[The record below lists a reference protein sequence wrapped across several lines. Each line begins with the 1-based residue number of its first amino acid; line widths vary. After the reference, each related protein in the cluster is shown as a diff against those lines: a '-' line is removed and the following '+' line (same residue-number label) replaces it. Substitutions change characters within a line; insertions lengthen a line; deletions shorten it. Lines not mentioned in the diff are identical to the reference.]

1 MKRLFTMFCM
11 VSTIGLTMLWNGCTA
26 DVDLDNIDTSVDV
39 EANVATPI
47 GSMTATIDDFVG
59 DGTWGIFIDTVN
71 HEGVITFRDTF
82 SIARDFHKL
91 DLSKYIS
98 RARLKLNIYEPL
110 DKAGLMNNNQ
120 ITGNGVQIPLTFP
133 LTLKL
138 KGINEKTDAQRID
151 SALIKNASFT
161 SKLTAIDGSPI
172 QWEWI
177 DKVTL
182 DLGDRCYRP
191 DGNIVTVYDK
201 NKNTYGYRQDI
212 PTNIDEFS
220 INLMKN
226 KNLDPEKEWK
236 KYIDNVVDSCTFN
249 VTIYLT
255 IPTSAGALQV
265 PSTAAFQYDLGV
277 QFIDYHAVWGM
288 FEPSKDMSGEAVEA
302 IATYWSPWN
311 TLQDLRLP
319 FAEPRVDMQVTTQVA
334 GAMIMEGDYLYTEN
348 EQGEKA
354 YATFDGDT
362 SLYKFFNKNEYLPLS
377 SPIGTEKT
385 MHILFDKDPSR
396 GHIDQLFAI
405 RPDQIGYKFAVK
417 FNEQETPQIRLT
429 KNTSIKIDAVCNLPM
444 ILNEGVSLGYSDK
457 IKGIDLSMLDL
468 DSLLKDVEMI
478 DTLEE
483 ASAKLV
489 IKFENSIPLQFK
501 GVLTCLDE
509 NDNVIIDPKT
519 EQPLLLTENDTI
531 LIAAPEFTKEG
542 HEWNITPLESVEVI
556 NVDREDLETL
566 RQIKTIEFH
575 AWMDDESLA
584 EAYKNGLNNIQ
595 LKDDNYLKVK
605 IAVGANVEGVL
616 NLEF

>member
-98 RARLKLNIYEPL
+98 NTTLKMNVY
-110 DKAGLMNNNQ
+110 DKLEGKPYFVNGQ
-120 ITGNGVQIPLTFP
+120 ITGNDQPIVLTFP

-138 KGINEKTDAQRID
+138 KNINNNLAHQRID
-151 SALIKNASFT
+151 SALINDASFI
-161 SKLTAIDGSPI
+161 SKISSIGGLPLK
-172 QWEWI
+172 WEWI
-177 DKVTL
+177 EKVEL
-182 DLGDRCYRP
+182 KLGKNFHRP
-191 DGNIVTVYDK
+191 SGNLITVYSKGDG
-201 NKNTYGYRQDI
+201 YGYNQ
-212 PTNIDEFS
+212 NINVAVDAFS
-220 INLMKN
+220 MNLMKE
-226 KNLDPEKEWK
+226 KNPQSWK
-236 KYIDNVVDSCTFN
+236 DYTNNVVDTCNFEILMHIVVPS
-249 VTIYLT
+249 
-255 IPTSAGALQV
+255 SAGEV
-265 PSTAAFQYDLGV
+265 NIPSTAAFQYDLGV
-277 QFIDYHAVWGM
+277 KFIDYEAVWGM

-319 FAEPRVDMQVTTQVA
+319 FAEPSVDMQVTTQVA

-377 SPIGTEKT
+377 SPIGAEKT

-489 IKFENSIPLQFK
+489 ITFENSIPLQFK

-519 EQPLLLTENDTI
+519 KRPLLLTENDTI

-542 HEWNITPLESVEVI
+542 HDWNITPLESVEVI

-584 EAYKNGLNNIQ
+584 EAYRNGLNNIQ

>member
-59 DGTWGIFIDTVN
+59 DGTWGIYIDTLE

-82 SIARDFHKL
+82 SIARDFHTL

-98 RARLKLNIYEPL
+98 NTTLKMNVY
-110 DKAGLMNNNQ
+110 DKLEGKPYFVNGQ
-120 ITGNGVQIPLTFP
+120 ITGNDQPIVLTFP

-138 KGINEKTDAQRID
+138 KNINNNLAHQRID
-151 SALIKNASFT
+151 SALINDASFI
-161 SKLTAIDGSPI
+161 SKISSIGGLPLK
-172 QWEWI
+172 WEWI
-177 DKVTL
+177 EKVEL
-182 DLGDRCYRP
+182 KLGKNFHRP
-191 DGNIVTVYDK
+191 SGNLITVYSKGDG
-201 NKNTYGYRQDI
+201 YGYNQ
-212 PTNIDEFS
+212 NINVAVDAFS
-220 INLMKN
+220 MNLMKE
-226 KNLDPEKEWK
+226 KNPQSWK
-236 KYIDNVVDSCTFN
+236 DYTNNVVDTCNFEILMHIVVPS
-249 VTIYLT
+249 
-255 IPTSAGALQV
+255 SAGEV
-265 PSTAAFQYDLGV
+265 NIPSTAAFQYDLGV
-277 QFIDYHAVWGM
+277 KFIDYEAVWGM

-319 FAEPRVDMQVTTQVA
+319 FAEPSVDMQVTTQVA

-489 IKFENSIPLQFK
+489 ITFENSIPLQFK

-519 EQPLLLTENDTI
+519 ERPLLLTENDTI

-542 HEWNITPLESVEVI
+542 HDWNITPLESVEVI

-595 LKDDNYLKVK
+595 LKDNNYLKVK

>member
-47 GSMTATIDDFVG
+47 GSVTATIDDFVG
-59 DGTWGIFIDTVN
+59 DGTWGIYIDTLE

-82 SIARDFHKL
+82 SIARDFHTL

-98 RARLKLNIYEPL
+98 NTTLKMNVY
-110 DKAGLMNNNQ
+110 DKLEGKPYFVNGQ
-120 ITGNGVQIPLTFP
+120 ITGNDQPIVLTFP

-138 KGINEKTDAQRID
+138 KNINNNLAHQRID
-151 SALIKNASFT
+151 SALINDASFI
-161 SKLTAIDGSPI
+161 SKISSIGGLPLK
-172 QWEWI
+172 WEWI
-177 DKVTL
+177 EKVEL
-182 DLGDRCYRP
+182 KLGKNFHRP
-191 DGNIVTVYDK
+191 SGNLITVYSKGDG
-201 NKNTYGYRQDI
+201 YGYNQ
-212 PTNIDEFS
+212 NINVAVDAFS
-220 INLMKN
+220 MNLMKE
-226 KNLDPEKEWK
+226 KNPQSWK
-236 KYIDNVVDSCTFN
+236 DYTNNVVDTCNFEILMHIVVPS
-249 VTIYLT
+249 
-255 IPTSAGALQV
+255 SAGV
-265 PSTAAFQYDLGV
+265 VNIPSTAAFQYDLGV
-277 QFIDYHAVWGM
+277 KFIDYEAVWGM

-319 FAEPRVDMQVTTQVA
+319 FAEPSVDMQVTTQVA

-354 YATFDGDT
+354 YATFYGDT
-362 SLYKFFNKNEYLPLS
+362 SLYKFFSRSEYLPLS

-396 GHIDQLFAI
+396 GHIDQLFAV

-489 IKFENSIPLQFK
+489 ITFENSIPLQFK
-501 GVLTCLDE
+501 GMLTCLDE

-519 EQPLLLTENDTI
+519 EKPLLLTENDTI

-542 HEWNITPLESVEVI
+542 HDWNITPLESVEVI

>member
-39 EANVATPI
+39 EANIATPI

-59 DGTWGIFIDTVN
+59 DGTWSIFIDTVN

-98 RARLKLNIYEPL
+98 NTTLKMNVY
-110 DKAGLMNNNQ
+110 DKLEGKPYFVNGQ
-120 ITGNGVQIPLTFP
+120 ITGNDQPIVLTFP

-138 KGINEKTDAQRID
+138 KNINNNLAHQRID
-151 SALIKNASFT
+151 SALINDASFI
-161 SKLTAIDGSPI
+161 SKISSIGGLPLK
-172 QWEWI
+172 WEWI
-177 DKVTL
+177 EKVEL
-182 DLGDRCYRP
+182 KLGKNFHRP
-191 DGNIVTVYDK
+191 SGSLITVYSKGDG
-201 NKNTYGYRQDI
+201 YGYNQ
-212 PTNIDEFS
+212 NINVAVDAFS
-220 INLMKN
+220 MNLMKE
-226 KNLDPEKEWK
+226 KNPQSWK
-236 KYIDNVVDSCTFN
+236 DYTNNVVDTCNFEILMHIVVPS
-249 VTIYLT
+249 
-255 IPTSAGALQV
+255 SAGV
-265 PSTAAFQYDLGV
+265 VNIPSTAAFQYDLGV
-277 QFIDYHAVWGM
+277 KFIDYEAVWGM

-319 FAEPRVDMQVTTQVA
+319 FAEPSVDMLVTTQVA

-354 YATFDGDT
+354 YATFDGNH
-362 SLYKFFNKNEYLPLS
+362 SLYKYFNKNEYLPLS

-417 FNEQETPQIRLT
+417 FNEQETPQIRIT

-444 ILNEGVSLGYSDK
+444 ILNEGVSLGYTDR

-483 ASAKLV
+483 AHAKLV

-501 GVLTCLDE
+501 GMLTYLDE

-519 EQPLLLTENDTI
+519 EKPLLLTENDTI
-531 LIAAPEFTKEG
+531 SIAAPEFTKEG
-542 HEWNITPLESVEVI
+542 HDWNITPLESVEVI

-575 AWMDDESLA
+575 VWMNDESLA
-584 EAYKNGLNNIQ
+584 EAYDNGLNNIQ

>member
-26 DVDLDNIDTSVDV
+26 DVDLDNIDTSIEV
-39 EANVATPI
+39 EANIATPI
-47 GSMTATIDDFVG
+47 GSITATIDDFVG
-59 DGTWGIFIDTVN
+59 DGTWGIYIDTLE

-98 RARLKLNIYEPL
+98 NTTLKMNVY
-110 DKAGLMNNNQ
+110 DKLEGKPYFVNGQ
-120 ITGNGVQIPLTFP
+120 ITGNDQPIVLTFP

-138 KGINEKTDAQRID
+138 KNINNNLAHQRID
-151 SALIKNASFT
+151 SALINDASFI
-161 SKLTAIDGSPI
+161 SKISSIGGLPLK
-172 QWEWI
+172 WEWI
-177 DKVTL
+177 EKVEL
-182 DLGDRCYRP
+182 KLGKNFHRP
-191 DGNIVTVYDK
+191 SGNLITVYSKGDG
-201 NKNTYGYRQDI
+201 YGYNQ
-212 PTNIDEFS
+212 NINVAVDAFS
-220 INLMKN
+220 MNLMKE
-226 KNLDPEKEWK
+226 KNPQSWK
-236 KYIDNVVDSCTFN
+236 DYTNNVVDTCNFEILMHIVVPS
-249 VTIYLT
+249 
-255 IPTSAGALQV
+255 SAGEV
-265 PSTAAFQYDLGV
+265 NIPSTAAFQYDLGV
-277 QFIDYHAVWGM
+277 KFIDYEAVWGM

-319 FAEPRVDMQVTTQVA
+319 FAEPSVDMLVTTQVA

-377 SPIGTEKT
+377 SPIGIEKT

-489 IKFENSIPLQFK
+489 ITFENSIPLQFK

-519 EQPLLLTENDTI
+519 EEPLLLTENDTI

-542 HEWNITPLESVEVI
+542 HDWNITPLESVEVI

-566 RQIKTIEFH
+566 RQIKTIAFH
-575 AWMDDESLA
+575 VRMDDESLKQ
-584 EAYKNGLNNIQ
+584 AYEDGLNNIQ
-595 LKDDNYLKVK
+595 LTDDNYLKVK

>member
-98 RARLKLNIYEPL
+98 NTTLKMNVY
-110 DKAGLMNNNQ
+110 DKLEGKPYFVNGQ
-120 ITGNGVQIPLTFP
+120 ITGNDQPIVLTFP

-138 KGINEKTDAQRID
+138 KNINNNLAHQRID
-151 SALIKNASFT
+151 SALINDASFI
-161 SKLTAIDGSPI
+161 SKISSIGGLPLK
-172 QWEWI
+172 WEWI
-177 DKVTL
+177 EKVEL
-182 DLGDRCYRP
+182 KLGKNFHRP
-191 DGNIVTVYDK
+191 SGNLITVYSKGDG
-201 NKNTYGYRQDI
+201 YGYNQ
-212 PTNIDEFS
+212 NINVAVDAFS
-220 INLMKN
+220 MNLMKE
-226 KNLDPEKEWK
+226 KNPQSWK
-236 KYIDNVVDSCTFN
+236 DYTNNVVDTCNFEILMHIVVPS
-249 VTIYLT
+249 
-255 IPTSAGALQV
+255 SAGV
-265 PSTAAFQYDLGV
+265 VNIPSTAAFQYDLGV
-277 QFIDYHAVWGM
+277 QFIDYEAVWGM

-319 FAEPRVDMQVTTQVA
+319 FAEPSVDMQVTTQVA

-501 GVLTCLDE
+501 GMLTCLDE

-519 EQPLLLTENDTI
+519 EKPLLLTENDTI
-531 LIAAPEFTKEG
+531 LIAAPEFTKDG
-542 HEWNITPLESVEVI
+542 HDWNITPLESVEVI

-566 RQIKTIEFH
+566 RQIKTIGFH
-575 AWMDDESLA
+575 AWMDDESLD

>member
-1 MKRLFTMFCM
+1 MKRLFTMICM

-39 EANVATPI
+39 EANIATPI

-59 DGTWGIFIDTVN
+59 DGTWGIFIDTVE

-98 RARLKLNIYEPL
+98 RTQLKLKIYEPL

-138 KGINEKTDAQRID
+138 KGINQDIDAQRID

-161 SKLTAIDGSPI
+161 SKLTAIGGSPI
-172 QWEWI
+172 KWEWI

-191 DGNIVTVYDK
+191 EGNIVTVYDK
-201 NKNTYGYRQDI
+201 NKDTYGYTQDI

-220 INLMKN
+220 INLMK
-226 KNLDPEKEWK
+226 DKEPQKWSE
-236 KYIDNVVDSCTFN
+236 YSNNVVDSCTFN

-255 IPTSAGALQV
+255 IPTSAGAIQV

-319 FAEPRVDMQVTTQVA
+319 FAEPSVDMLVTTQVA

-354 YATFDGDT
+354 YATFDGEQ
-362 SLYKFFNKNEYLPLS
+362 SLYKYFNKNEYLPLS

-417 FNEQETPQIRLT
+417 FNEQETPQIRIT

-444 ILNEGVSLGYSDK
+444 ILNEGVSLGYTDR

-483 ASAKLV
+483 ANAKLV

-501 GVLTCLDE
+501 GMLTCLDE

-519 EQPLLLTENDTI
+519 EKPLLLTENDTI
-531 LIAAPEFTKEG
+531 SIAAPEFTKEG
-542 HEWNITPLESVEVI
+542 HDWNITPLESVEVI

-566 RQIKTIEFH
+566 RKIKTIEFH
-575 AWMDDESLA
+575 VWMNDESLA
-584 EAYKNGLNNIQ
+584 EAYDNGLNNIQ

-616 NLEF
+616 KLEF

>member
-1 MKRLFTMFCM
+1 MKRLFTMICM
-11 VSTIGLTMLWNGCTA
+11 VGTMGLTMLWNGCTA
-26 DVDLDNIDTSVDV
+26 DVDLNNIDTSVEV
-39 EANVATPI
+39 KANVATPI
-47 GSMTATIDDFVG
+47 GSITATIDDFVG
-59 DGTWGIFIDTVN
+59 DGTWGIYIDTLE

-98 RARLKLNIYEPL
+98 RTQLKLNIYESL
-110 DKAGLMNNNQ
+110 EKAGLMNNNQ

-138 KGINEKTDAQRID
+138 KGINQDVDAQRID

-161 SKLTAIDGSPI
+161 SKLTDIGGSPI

-191 DGNIVTVYDK
+191 EGNIVTVYDK
-201 NKNTYGYRQDI
+201 KKDTYGYSKDI

-226 KNLDPEKEWK
+226 KEPQKWSEYVN
-236 KYIDNVVDSCTFN
+236 NVVDSCTFN

-255 IPTSAGALQV
+255 IPTSAGAIQV

-319 FAEPRVDMQVTTQVA
+319 FAEPSVDMQVTTQVA

-354 YATFDGDT
+354 YATFDD
-362 SLYKFFNKNEYLPLS
+362 SLHLYKYFTKNEYLPLS

-385 MHILFDKDPSR
+385 MHILFDEDPSR

-405 RPDQIGYKFAVK
+405 RPDKIGYKFAVK
-417 FNEQETPQIRLT
+417 FNEHETPQIRIT

-457 IKGIDLSMLDL
+457 IKGIDLSTLDL

-501 GVLTCLDE
+501 GMLTCLDE

-519 EQPLLLTENDTI
+519 DKPLLLTENDTI
-531 LIAAPEFTKEG
+531 LIAAPEFTKDEQT
-542 HEWNITPLESVEVI
+542 HNWEATPLESVEVI
-556 NVDREDLETL
+556 NVDRDDLETL

-575 AWMDDESLA
+575 AWMDDESLDG
-584 EAYKNGLNNIQ
+584 AYKKGLNNIQ
-595 LKDDNYLKVK
+595 LKDNNYLKVM

>member
-98 RARLKLNIYEPL
+98 NTTLKMNVY
-110 DKAGLMNNNQ
+110 DKLEGKPYFVNGQ
-120 ITGNGVQIPLTFP
+120 ITGNDQPIVLTFP

-138 KGINEKTDAQRID
+138 KNINNNLAHQRID
-151 SALIKNASFT
+151 SALINDASFI
-161 SKLTAIDGSPI
+161 SKISSIGGLPLK
-172 QWEWI
+172 WEWI
-177 DKVTL
+177 EKVEL
-182 DLGDRCYRP
+182 KLGKNFHRP
-191 DGNIVTVYDK
+191 SGNLITVYSKGDG
-201 NKNTYGYRQDI
+201 YGYNQ
-212 PTNIDEFS
+212 NINVAVDAFS
-220 INLMKN
+220 MNLMKE
-226 KNLDPEKEWK
+226 KNPQSWK
-236 KYIDNVVDSCTFN
+236 DYTNNVVDTCNFEILMHIVVPS
-249 VTIYLT
+249 
-255 IPTSAGALQV
+255 SAGEV
-265 PSTAAFQYDLGV
+265 NIPSTAAFQYDLGV
-277 QFIDYHAVWGM
+277 KFIDYEAVWGM

-319 FAEPRVDMQVTTQVA
+319 FAEPSVDMQVTTQVA

-377 SPIGTEKT
+377 SSIGTEKT

-501 GVLTCLDE
+501 GILTCLDE

-519 EQPLLLTENDTI
+519 EKPLLLTENDTI

-542 HEWNITPLESVEVI
+542 HDWNITPLESVEVI

-566 RQIKTIEFH
+566 RQIKTIEFR

>member
-1 MKRLFTMFCM
+1 MKRFFTMICM
-11 VSTIGLTMLWNGCTA
+11 VSTIGLTILWNGCTA

-39 EANVATPI
+39 EANIATPI

-98 RARLKLNIYEPL
+98 RAQPKLNVYESL

-138 KGINEKTDAQRID
+138 KGINQNTDAQRID
-151 SALIKNASFT
+151 SALIKNVSFT
-161 SKLTAIDGSPI
+161 SKLTAIGGSPI

-191 DGNIVTVYDK
+191 EGNIVTVYDK
-201 NKNTYGYRQDI
+201 KKDTYGYRQDI

-226 KNLDPEKEWK
+226 KEPQKWSEYSN
-236 KYIDNVVDSCTFN
+236 NVVDSCTFN

-255 IPTSAGALQV
+255 IPTSAGAIQV

-319 FAEPRVDMQVTTQVA
+319 FAEPSVDMLVTTQVA

-354 YATFDGDT
+354 YATFDGKQ
-362 SLYKFFNKNEYLPLS
+362 SLYKFFNKNEYLPLN

-444 ILNEGVSLGYSDK
+444 ILNEGVSLGYTDR

-501 GVLTCLDE
+501 GMLTCLDE

-542 HEWNITPLESVEVI
+542 HDWKITPLESVEVI

-584 EAYKNGLNNIQ
+584 EAYDNGLNNIQ

>member
-1 MKRLFTMFCM
+1 MKRLFTMICM
-11 VSTIGLTMLWNGCTA
+11 VGTMGLTMLWNGCTA
-26 DVDLDNIDTSVDV
+26 DVDLNNIDTSVEV
-39 EANVATPI
+39 KANVATPI

-59 DGTWGIFIDTVN
+59 DGTWGIYIDSVN

-82 SIARDFHKL
+82 SITRDFHKL

-98 RARLKLNIYEPL
+98 RTRLKLNIYEPL

-191 DGNIVTVYDK
+191 EGNIVTVYDK
-201 NKNTYGYRQDI
+201 KKDTYGYRQDI

-226 KNLDPEKEWK
+226 KEPQKWSEYVN
-236 KYIDNVVDSCTFN
+236 NVVDSCTFN

-255 IPTSAGALQV
+255 IPASAGAIQV

-319 FAEPRVDMQVTTQVA
+319 FAEPSVDMLVTTQVA

-354 YATFDGDT
+354 YATFDGKQ
-362 SLYKFFNKNEYLPLS
+362 SLYKFFNKNEYLPLD
-377 SPIGTEKT
+377 SPIGAEKT

-429 KNTSIKIDAVCNLPM
+429 KNTSIKLDAVCNLPM
-444 ILNEGVSLGYSDK
+444 ILNEGVSLGYTAT
-457 IKGIDLSMLDL
+457 IIGIDLSTLDL

-519 EQPLLLTENDTI
+519 DKPLLLTENDTI

-542 HEWNITPLESVEVI
+542 HEWSGTPLESVEVLD
-556 NVDREDLETL
+556 VDREDLETL
-566 RQIKTIEFH
+566 RQINSIAFH
-575 AWMDDESLA
+575 VWMDDESLE
-584 EAYKNGLNNIQ
+584 EAYDNGLNNIK
-595 LKDDNYLKVK
+595 LMDDNYLKVK

>member
-1 MKRLFTMFCM
+1 MKRFFTMICM
-11 VSTIGLTMLWNGCTA
+11 VSTIGLIMLWNGCTA

-39 EANVATPI
+39 EANIATPI

-98 RARLKLNIYEPL
+98 RTQLKLKIYEPL

-138 KGINEKTDAQRID
+138 KGINQDIDAQRID

-161 SKLTAIDGSPI
+161 SKLTAIGGSPI
-172 QWEWI
+172 KWEWI

-191 DGNIVTVYDK
+191 EGNVVTVYDK
-201 NKNTYGYRQDI
+201 NKDTYGYTQDI

-226 KNLDPEKEWK
+226 KEPQKWSEYSN
-236 KYIDNVVDSCTFN
+236 NVVDSCTFN

-255 IPTSAGALQV
+255 IPTSAGAIQV

-319 FAEPRVDMQVTTQVA
+319 FAEPSVDMLVTTQVA

-354 YATFDGDT
+354 YATFDGEH
-362 SLYKFFNKNEYLPLS
+362 SLYKYFNKNEYLPLD
-377 SPIGTEKT
+377 SPIGAEKT

-417 FNEQETPQIRLT
+417 FNEQETPQIRIT

-444 ILNEGVSLGYSDK
+444 ILNEGVSLGYTDR

-483 ASAKLV
+483 ANAKLV

-501 GVLTCLDE
+501 GMLTCLDE

-519 EQPLLLTENDTI
+519 EKPLLLTENDTI

-542 HEWNITPLESVEVI
+542 HDWNITPLESVEVI

-575 AWMDDESLA
+575 VWMNDESLA
-584 EAYKNGLNNIQ
+584 EAYDNGLNNIQ

-616 NLEF
+616 KLEF

>member
-98 RARLKLNIYEPL
+98 RTRLKLNIYEPL

-191 DGNIVTVYDK
+191 EGNIVTVYDK
-201 NKNTYGYRQDI
+201 NKDTYGYRQDI

-226 KNLDPEKEWK
+226 KEPQKWSEYSN
-236 KYIDNVVDSCTFN
+236 NVVDSCTFN

-255 IPTSAGALQV
+255 IPTSAGAIQV

-319 FAEPRVDMQVTTQVA
+319 FAEPSVDMLVTTQVA

>member
-59 DGTWGIFIDTVN
+59 DGTWGIYIDTLE

-82 SIARDFHKL
+82 SIARDFHTL

-98 RARLKLNIYEPL
+98 NTTLKMNVY
-110 DKAGLMNNNQ
+110 DKLEGKPYFVNGQ
-120 ITGNGVQIPLTFP
+120 ITGNDQPIVLTFP

-138 KGINEKTDAQRID
+138 KNINNNLAHQRID
-151 SALIKNASFT
+151 SALINDASFI
-161 SKLTAIDGSPI
+161 SKISSIGGLPLK
-172 QWEWI
+172 WEWI
-177 DKVTL
+177 EKVEL
-182 DLGDRCYRP
+182 KLGKNFHRP
-191 DGNIVTVYDK
+191 SGNLITVYSKGDG
-201 NKNTYGYRQDI
+201 YGYNQ
-212 PTNIDEFS
+212 NINVAVDAFS
-220 INLMKN
+220 MNLMKE
-226 KNLDPEKEWK
+226 KNPQSWK
-236 KYIDNVVDSCTFN
+236 DYTNNVVDTCNFEILMHIVVPS
-249 VTIYLT
+249 
-255 IPTSAGALQV
+255 SAGV
-265 PSTAAFQYDLGV
+265 VNIPSTAAFQYDLGV

-319 FAEPRVDMQVTTQVA
+319 FAEPSVDMLVTTQVA

-348 EQGEKA
+348 EQREKA
-354 YATFDGDT
+354 YATFDGNR
-362 SLYKFFNKNEYLPLS
+362 SLYKFFNKNEYLPLN
-377 SPIGTEKT
+377 SPIGAEKT

-396 GHIDQLFAI
+396 GHIDSLFSI
-405 RPDQIGYKFAVK
+405 RPDKIGYKFAVK

-444 ILNEGVSLGYSDK
+444 ILSEGVSLGYSDK

-468 DSLLKDVEMI
+468 NSLLSGVDMI

-519 EQPLLLTENDTI
+519 KQPLLLTENDTI

-542 HEWNITPLESVEVI
+542 HDWKITPLESVEVI
-556 NVDREDLETL
+556 NVDRKDLETL

>member
-59 DGTWGIFIDTVN
+59 DGTWGIFIDTIN

-98 RARLKLNIYEPL
+98 RTRLKLNVYEPL

-138 KGINEKTDAQRID
+138 KGINQDIDAQRID

-191 DGNIVTVYDK
+191 EGNIVTVYDK
-201 NKNTYGYRQDI
+201 NKDTYGYRQDI

-226 KNLDPEKEWK
+226 KEPQKWSEYSN
-236 KYIDNVVDSCTFN
+236 NVVDSCTFN

-319 FAEPRVDMQVTTQVA
+319 FAEPSVDMLVTTQVA

-354 YATFDGDT
+354 YATFDGEQ

-377 SPIGTEKT
+377 SPIGAEKT

-444 ILNEGVSLGYSDK
+444 ILNEGVSLGYTDR

-501 GVLTCLDE
+501 GMLTCLDE

-519 EQPLLLTENDTI
+519 EKPLLLTENDTI
-531 LIAAPEFTKEG
+531 SIAAPEFTKDG
-542 HEWNITPLESVEVI
+542 HDWNITPLESVEVI

-575 AWMDDESLA
+575 VWMNDESLA
-584 EAYKNGLNNIQ
+584 EAYDNGLNNIQ

>member
-98 RARLKLNIYEPL
+98 NTTLKMNVY
-110 DKAGLMNNNQ
+110 DKLEGKPYFVNGQ
-120 ITGNGVQIPLTFP
+120 ITGNDQPIVLTFP

-138 KGINEKTDAQRID
+138 KNINNNLAHQRID
-151 SALIKNASFT
+151 SALINDASFI
-161 SKLTAIDGSPI
+161 SKISSIGGLPLK
-172 QWEWI
+172 WEWI
-177 DKVTL
+177 EKVEL
-182 DLGDRCYRP
+182 KLGKNFHRP
-191 DGNIVTVYDK
+191 SGNLITVYSKGDG
-201 NKNTYGYRQDI
+201 YGYNQ
-212 PTNIDEFS
+212 NINVAVDAFS
-220 INLMKN
+220 MNLMKE
-226 KNLDPEKEWK
+226 KNPQSWK
-236 KYIDNVVDSCTFN
+236 DYTNNVVDTCNFEILMHIVVPS
-249 VTIYLT
+249 
-255 IPTSAGALQV
+255 SAGEV
-265 PSTAAFQYDLGV
+265 NIPSTAAFQYDLGV
-277 QFIDYHAVWGM
+277 KFIDYEAVWGM

-501 GVLTCLDE
+501 GMLTCLDE

-519 EQPLLLTENDTI
+519 KKPLLLTENDTI

-542 HEWNITPLESVEVI
+542 HDWNITPLESVEVI

>member
-11 VSTIGLTMLWNGCTA
+11 VSTVGLTMLWNGCTA
-26 DVDLDNIDTSVDV
+26 DVDLDNIDTSVEV
-39 EANVATPI
+39 EANIATPI

-98 RARLKLNIYEPL
+98 NTTLKMNVY
-110 DKAGLMNNNQ
+110 DKLEGKPYFVNGQ
-120 ITGNGVQIPLTFP
+120 ITGNDQPIVLTFP

-138 KGINEKTDAQRID
+138 KNINNNLAHQRID
-151 SALIKNASFT
+151 SALINDASFI
-161 SKLTAIDGSPI
+161 SKISSIGGLPLK
-172 QWEWI
+172 WEWI
-177 DKVTL
+177 EKVEL
-182 DLGDRCYRP
+182 KLGENFHRP
-191 DGNIVTVYDK
+191 SGNLITVYSKGDG
-201 NKNTYGYRQDI
+201 YGYNQ
-212 PTNIDEFS
+212 NINVAVDAFS
-220 INLMKN
+220 MNLMKE
-226 KNLDPEKEWK
+226 KNPQSWK
-236 KYIDNVVDSCTFN
+236 DYTNNVVDTCNFEILMHIVVPS
-249 VTIYLT
+249 
-255 IPTSAGALQV
+255 SAGV
-265 PSTAAFQYDLGV
+265 VNIPSTAAFQYDLGV
-277 QFIDYHAVWGM
+277 KFIDYEAVWGM

-319 FAEPRVDMQVTTQVA
+319 FAEPSVDMLVTTQVA

-348 EQGEKA
+348 EQGKKA
-354 YATFDGDT
+354 YATFDGNH
-362 SLYKFFNKNEYLPLS
+362 SLYKFFNKNEYLPLN

-396 GHIDQLFAI
+396 GHIDSLFSI
-405 RPDQIGYKFAVK
+405 RPDKIGYKFAVK
-417 FNEQETPQIRLT
+417 FNEQETPQIRIT

-519 EQPLLLTENDTI
+519 KRPLLLTENDTI

-566 RQIKTIEFH
+566 RQIKTIEFQ
-575 AWMDDESLA
+575 AWMDDKSLD
-584 EAYKNGLNNIQ
+584 EAYRNGLNNIQ
-595 LKDDNYLKVK
+595 LKDNNYLKVK

>member
-11 VSTIGLTMLWNGCTA
+11 VSTIGLTMLWDGCTA

-98 RARLKLNIYEPL
+98 NTTLKMNVY
-110 DKAGLMNNNQ
+110 DKLEGKPYFVNGQ
-120 ITGNGVQIPLTFP
+120 ITGNDQPIVLTFP

-138 KGINEKTDAQRID
+138 KNINNNLAHQRID
-151 SALIKNASFT
+151 SALINDASFI
-161 SKLTAIDGSPI
+161 SKISSIGGLPLK
-172 QWEWI
+172 WEWI
-177 DKVTL
+177 EKVEL
-182 DLGDRCYRP
+182 KLGENFHRP
-191 DGNIVTVYDK
+191 SGNLITVYSKGDG
-201 NKNTYGYRQDI
+201 YGYNQ
-212 PTNIDEFS
+212 NINVAVDAFS
-220 INLMKN
+220 MNLMKE
-226 KNLDPEKEWK
+226 KNPQSWK
-236 KYIDNVVDSCTFN
+236 DYTNNVVDTCNFEILMHIVVPS
-249 VTIYLT
+249 
-255 IPTSAGALQV
+255 SAGEV
-265 PSTAAFQYDLGV
+265 NIPSTAAFQYDLGV
-277 QFIDYHAVWGM
+277 KFIDYEAVWGM

-319 FAEPRVDMQVTTQVA
+319 FAEPSVDMQVTTQVA

-362 SLYKFFNKNEYLPLS
+362 SLYKFFNRNEYLPLS
-377 SPIGTEKT
+377 SAIGTEKT

-444 ILNEGVSLGYSDK
+444 ILSEGVSLGYSDK

-501 GVLTCLDE
+501 GMLTCLDE
-509 NDNVIIDPKT
+509 NNNVIIDPKT
-519 EQPLLLTENDTI
+519 EKPLLLTENDTI
-531 LIAAPEFTKEG
+531 LIAAPEFTKDG
-542 HEWNITPLESVEVI
+542 HDWNITPLESVEVI
-556 NVDREDLETL
+556 NVDRDDLETL
-566 RQIKTIEFH
+566 RKIKTIEFY

-584 EAYKNGLNNIQ
+584 EAYDNGLNNIQ

>member
-26 DVDLDNIDTSVDV
+26 DVDLDNIDTSIEV
-39 EANVATPI
+39 EANIATPI
-47 GSMTATIDDFVG
+47 GSITATIDDFVG
-59 DGTWGIFIDTVN
+59 DGTWGIYIDTLE

-98 RARLKLNIYEPL
+98 NTTLKMNVY
-110 DKAGLMNNNQ
+110 DKLEGKPYFVNGQ
-120 ITGNGVQIPLTFP
+120 ITGNDQPIVLTFP

-138 KGINEKTDAQRID
+138 KNINNNLAHQRID
-151 SALIKNASFT
+151 SALINDASFI
-161 SKLTAIDGSPI
+161 SKISSIGGLPLK
-172 QWEWI
+172 WEWI
-177 DKVTL
+177 EKVEL
-182 DLGDRCYRP
+182 KLGKNFHRP
-191 DGNIVTVYDK
+191 SGNLITVYSKGDG
-201 NKNTYGYRQDI
+201 YGYNQ
-212 PTNIDEFS
+212 NINVAVDAFS
-220 INLMKN
+220 MNLMKE
-226 KNLDPEKEWK
+226 KNPQSWK
-236 KYIDNVVDSCTFN
+236 DYTNNVVDTCNFEILMHIVVPS
-249 VTIYLT
+249 
-255 IPTSAGALQV
+255 SAGEV
-265 PSTAAFQYDLGV
+265 NIPSTAAFQYDLGV
-277 QFIDYHAVWGM
+277 KFIDYEAVWGM

-319 FAEPRVDMQVTTQVA
+319 FAEPSVDMLVTTQVA

-377 SPIGTEKT
+377 SPIGIEKT

-489 IKFENSIPLQFK
+489 ITFENSIPLQFK
-501 GVLTCLDE
+501 GMLTCLDE

-519 EQPLLLTENDTI
+519 KKPLLLTENDTI

-542 HEWNITPLESVEVI
+542 HDWKITPLESVEVI

-566 RQIKTIEFH
+566 RQIKTIEFR

>member
-98 RARLKLNIYEPL
+98 NTTLKMNVY
-110 DKAGLMNNNQ
+110 DKLEGKPYFVNGQ
-120 ITGNGVQIPLTFP
+120 ITGNDQPIVLTFP

-138 KGINEKTDAQRID
+138 KNINNNLAHQRID
-151 SALIKNASFT
+151 SALINDASFI
-161 SKLTAIDGSPI
+161 SKISSIGGLPLK
-172 QWEWI
+172 WEWI
-177 DKVTL
+177 EKVEL
-182 DLGDRCYRP
+182 KLGKNFHRP
-191 DGNIVTVYDK
+191 SGNLITVYSKGDG
-201 NKNTYGYRQDI
+201 YGYNQ
-212 PTNIDEFS
+212 NINVAVDAFS
-220 INLMKN
+220 MNLMKE
-226 KNLDPEKEWK
+226 KNPQSWK
-236 KYIDNVVDSCTFN
+236 DYTNNVVDTCNFEILMHIVVPSSVGEVN
-249 VTIYLT
+249 I
-255 IPTSAGALQV
+255 

-277 QFIDYHAVWGM
+277 QFIDYEAVWGM

-319 FAEPRVDMQVTTQVA
+319 FAEPSVDMQVTTQVA

-377 SPIGTEKT
+377 SSIGTEKT

-501 GVLTCLDE
+501 GMLTCLDE

-519 EQPLLLTENDTI
+519 EKPLLLTENDTI

-542 HEWNITPLESVEVI
+542 HDWNITPLESVEVI

-584 EAYKNGLNNIQ
+584 EAYDNGLNNIQ

>member
-98 RARLKLNIYEPL
+98 RTQLKLNIYEPL

-138 KGINEKTDAQRID
+138 KGINQNTDAQRID

-161 SKLTAIDGSPI
+161 SKLTAIGGSPI

-191 DGNIVTVYDK
+191 EGNVVTVYNK
-201 NKNTYGYRQDI
+201 NKDTYGYTQDI

-226 KNLDPEKEWK
+226 KEPQKWSEYSN
-236 KYIDNVVDSCTFN
+236 NVVDSCTFN

-319 FAEPRVDMQVTTQVA
+319 FAEPSVDMLVTTQVA

-354 YATFDGDT
+354 YATFDGNH
-362 SLYKFFNKNEYLPLS
+362 SLYKFFNKNEYLPLD

-489 IKFENSIPLQFK
+489 ITFENSIPLQFK

-519 EQPLLLTENDTI
+519 ELPLLLTENDTI

-542 HEWNITPLESVEVI
+542 HDWNITPLESVEVI

-584 EAYKNGLNNIQ
+584 EAYDNGLNNIQ

>member
-59 DGTWGIFIDTVN
+59 DGTWSIFIDTVN

-98 RARLKLNIYEPL
+98 NTTLKMNVY
-110 DKAGLMNNNQ
+110 DKLEGKPYFVNGQ
-120 ITGNGVQIPLTFP
+120 ITGNDQPIVLTFP

-138 KGINEKTDAQRID
+138 KNINNNLAHQRID
-151 SALIKNASFT
+151 SALINDASFI
-161 SKLTAIDGSPI
+161 SKISSIGGLPLK
-172 QWEWI
+172 WEWI
-177 DKVTL
+177 EKVEL
-182 DLGDRCYRP
+182 KLGKNFHRP
-191 DGNIVTVYDK
+191 SGNLITVYSKGDG
-201 NKNTYGYRQDI
+201 YGYNQ
-212 PTNIDEFS
+212 NINVAVDAFS
-220 INLMKN
+220 MNLMKE
-226 KNLDPEKEWK
+226 KNPQSWK
-236 KYIDNVVDSCTFN
+236 DYTNNVVDTCNFEILMHIVVPS
-249 VTIYLT
+249 
-255 IPTSAGALQV
+255 SAGEV
-265 PSTAAFQYDLGV
+265 NIPSTAAFQYDLGV
-277 QFIDYHAVWGM
+277 KFIDYEAVWGM

-319 FAEPRVDMQVTTQVA
+319 FAEPSVDMQVTTQVA

-362 SLYKFFNKNEYLPLS
+362 SLYKFFNRNEYLPLS
-377 SPIGTEKT
+377 SPIGAEKT

-396 GHIDQLFAI
+396 GHIDSLFSI
-405 RPDQIGYKFAVK
+405 RPDKIGYKFAVK

-444 ILNEGVSLGYSDK
+444 ILSEGVSLGYSDK

-489 IKFENSIPLQFK
+489 ITFENSIPLQFK
-501 GVLTCLDE
+501 GMLTCLDE

-519 EQPLLLTENDTI
+519 DEPLIITENDTI
-531 LIAAPEFTKEG
+531 MIAAPEFTKEG
-542 HEWNITPLESVEVI
+542 HDWNITPLESVEVI

>member
-98 RARLKLNIYEPL
+98 NTTLKMNVY
-110 DKAGLMNNNQ
+110 DKLEGKPYFVNGQ
-120 ITGNGVQIPLTFP
+120 ITGNDQPIILTFP

-138 KGINEKTDAQRID
+138 KNINNNLAHQRID
-151 SALIKNASFT
+151 SALINDASFI
-161 SKLTAIDGSPI
+161 SKISSIGGLPLK
-172 QWEWI
+172 WEWI
-177 DKVTL
+177 EKVEL
-182 DLGDRCYRP
+182 KLGKNFHRP
-191 DGNIVTVYDK
+191 SGNLITVYSKGDG
-201 NKNTYGYRQDI
+201 YGYNQ
-212 PTNIDEFS
+212 NINVAVDAFS
-220 INLMKN
+220 MNLMKE
-226 KNLDPEKEWK
+226 KNPQSWK
-236 KYIDNVVDSCTFN
+236 DYTNNVVDTCNFEILMHIVVPS
-249 VTIYLT
+249 
-255 IPTSAGALQV
+255 SAGV
-265 PSTAAFQYDLGV
+265 VNIPSTAAFQYDLGV
-277 QFIDYHAVWGM
+277 KFIDYEAVWGM

-319 FAEPRVDMQVTTQVA
+319 FAEPSVDMLVTTQVA

-354 YATFDGDT
+354 YATFDGNH

-417 FNEQETPQIRLT
+417 FNEQETPQIRIT

-444 ILNEGVSLGYSDK
+444 ILNEGVSLGYTDR

-501 GVLTCLDE
+501 GMLTCLDE

-519 EQPLLLTENDTI
+519 EKPLLLTENDTI
-531 LIAAPEFTKEG
+531 SIAAPEFTKEG
-542 HEWNITPLESVEVI
+542 HDWNITPLESVEVI

-575 AWMDDESLA
+575 VWMNDESLA
-584 EAYKNGLNNIQ
+584 EAYDNGLNNIQ

>member
-26 DVDLDNIDTSVDV
+26 DVDLDNIDTSVEV
-39 EANVATPI
+39 EANIATPI
-47 GSMTATIDDFVG
+47 GSITATIDDFVG
-59 DGTWGIFIDTVN
+59 DGTWGIFIDTVKN
-71 HEGVITFRDTF
+71 EGVITFRDTF
-82 SIARDFHKL
+82 SIARDFHTL

-98 RARLKLNIYEPL
+98 NTTLKMNVY
-110 DKAGLMNNNQ
+110 DKLEGKPYFVNGQ
-120 ITGNGVQIPLTFP
+120 ITGNDQPIVLTFP

-138 KGINEKTDAQRID
+138 KNINNNLAHQRID
-151 SALIKNASFT
+151 SALINDASFI
-161 SKLTAIDGSPI
+161 SKISSIGGLPLK
-172 QWEWI
+172 WEWI
-177 DKVTL
+177 EKVEL
-182 DLGDRCYRP
+182 KLGKNFHRP
-191 DGNIVTVYDK
+191 SGNLITVYSKGDG
-201 NKNTYGYRQDI
+201 YGYNQ
-212 PTNIDEFS
+212 NINVAVDAFS
-220 INLMKN
+220 MNLMKE
-226 KNLDPEKEWK
+226 KNPQSWK
-236 KYIDNVVDSCTFN
+236 DYTNNVVDTCNFEILMHIVVPSSVGEVN
-249 VTIYLT
+249 I
-255 IPTSAGALQV
+255 

-277 QFIDYHAVWGM
+277 KFIDYEAVWGM

-319 FAEPRVDMQVTTQVA
+319 FAEPSVDMLVTTQVA

-501 GVLTCLDE
+501 GMLTCLDE

-519 EQPLLLTENDTI
+519 KEPLLITENDTI

-542 HEWNITPLESVEVI
+542 HDWNITPLESVEVI